1 MEDKKRRLAEYL
13 VKAGILKSEKVLR
26 AFLKVPR
33 EEFVPERYREYA
45 YVDQPLPIGYGQTIS
60 APHMCAMMCEAL
72 QLRPGHK
79 VLEVGAGSGYH
90 AALCAEM
97 VSPTGEPLEGY
108 VVSLELHPELA
119 RYAHEN
125 LKRTG
130 YDDRVHV
137 IACDGSA
144 GPPVRSRFD
153 KVLVTAAA
161 PTIPPPLVE
170 ALADEGRMVIPVGPE
185 YIQDLVLVVKRG
197 GEVFRRSLGGCVFVA
212 LKGKYG
218 FGLR

>member
-1 MEDKKRRLAEYL
+1 MDRRKRRLVEALKREGVVRSREL
-13 VKAGILKSEKVLR
+13 EEAILR
-26 AFLKVPR
+26 VPR
-33 EEFVPERYREYA
+33 EEFVPERYRSEA
-45 YVDQPLPIGYGQTIS
+45 YDDHPLPLLKGQTIS

-72 QLRPGHK
+72 GLRRGDR
-79 VLEVGAGSGYH
+79 VLEVGTGSGYH